1 MASVQPVS
9 VGPKASRDGAS
20 SVAHRC
26 YMTILFADLSGS
38 TRIAARME
46 AEEFAELLGALRA
59 VFERV
64 IPRHGGTIVRMDGDG
79 VAAVFGVP
87 EAHEDDG
94 RRAAEAALELHEGAR
109 LVGTGHA
116 RGPVVRL
123 HTGIHSGLVL
133 FNPGDLVRGRFEMLG
148 DATNTASR
156 LAAKAKADEILVSEA
171 TLGPERHFFRTSERR
186 LLKLRGKAEP
196 VPAYRIFASEEVP
209 TRFAARLRRGVAPF
223 VGREDGLGVLEAG
236 LALAMDGGSAL
247 VAITG
252 PPGLGKTRLAVEFLA
267 RARLRGCRTY
277 RGDCESYL
285 APEPLQPFAQIQRSM
300 TAESGESAASTPLAD
315 LVSRQAAGG
324 PTVLLID
331 DWQWADDATHQ
342 QLHRIRALV
351 KRNLLIILAAREVQ
365 SGEPA
370 LKDARFVCLPPL
382 TKAESAATVAGLL
395 PASDPFLAARIHD
408 YSGGNPLIVEELCYS
423 IAQGDAHRPMP
434 NGSAWLDNLIQAR
447 FQKLPP
453 DAAGTLQLAA
463 VIGRVVPVWLL
474 EALTGHAHLDALLDS
489 LATADFLYTGERAG
503 TLQFKHGLT
512 RDVIYEA
519 VGLHERRALHLR
531 IAEELRARRAGSGD
545 NDALEALAYHF
556 RSGGDARS
564 AAHFAELAGDRAKA
578 MSALDRA
585 QEQFCIALHCL
596 DEIGADAA
604 ADAAWVRVVQ
614 KLGLATI
621 FDPSHD
627 HLPLF
632 RRAAERARARG
643 DLAGLAWAEHRLGYV
658 SFAAGDRR
666 AAIRHCQQAL
676 AVATELG
683 AERRCAQI
691 RETLGQSLV
700 LAGRYAQALPLLD
713 RAIDGRRLTSAD
725 GRPPVALAF
734 TLAMKGFAL
743 ADLGRFAESDACFDE
758 ATARVHALDHEVHAS
773 LWSNRSATCL
783 WQGRDAEAFHY
794 AQKAAEVAERA
805 RARYTYAMS
814 RALAGYAQWVLT
826 QDEEA
831 VQSILDATGWLF
843 EDRDGRQY
851 TSFCH
856 GWLAAA
862 FVTLGRFDQARAHA
876 ARALER
882 ARMLD
887 RVGETMA
894 LRAMARAAA
903 AGHGNR
909 AADHYLAL
917 ARRSAQSRGS
927 EHEAANNWLCEAQ
940 VRIATGD
947 PEGAAIPLAQA
958 RAAFVRLGMRRQQV
972 TADQL
977 AARSNPST

>member
-1 MASVQPVS
+1 
-9 VGPKASRDGAS
+9 
-20 SVAHRC
+20 
-26 YMTILFADLSGS
+26 MTILFADVSGS
-38 TRIAARME
+38 TRIAERME
-46 AEEFAELLGALRA
+46 AEEFAELLGALRD

-64 IPRHGGTIVRMDGDG
+64 IPHHGGTIVRMDGDG

-109 LVGTGHA
+109 LIGAGKPN
-116 RGPVVRL
+116 GPVIRL

-156 LAAKAKADEILVSEA
+156 LMAKARADEILVSEA
-171 TLGPERHFFRTSERR
+171 TLGPERHFFRTSERK
-186 LLKLRGKAEP
+186 LLKLRGKDEP
-196 VPAYRIFASEEVP
+196 VPAYRIFAREEVP

-223 VGREDGLGVLEAG
+223 VGREDGLAVLETG
-236 LALAMDGGSAL
+236 LARALEGGSAL

-285 APEPLQPFAQIQRSM
+285 APEPLQPFAQIQRAMIAKSDEVSASPAAI
-300 TAESGESAASTPLAD
+300 AE
-315 LVSRQAAGG
+315 LVSRQAAAGAI
-324 PTVLLID
+324 VLLID
-331 DWQWADDATHQ
+331 DWQWADDAAHE

-351 KRNLLIILAAREVQ
+351 KHNLLVILAAREIQ
-365 SGEPA
+365 AGDPA
-370 LKDARFVCLPPL
+370 LKDALFVRLSPFSG
-382 TKAESAATVAGLL
+382 TESAATIRGLL
-395 PASDPFLAARIHD
+395 PSSDPFLSTRIHD
-408 YSGGNPLIVEELCYS
+408 YSGGNPLIIEELCHS
-423 IAQGDAHRPMP
+423 IAQGDVHRPVP
-434 NGSAWLDNLIQAR
+434 DGGAWLDNLIQAR
-447 FQKLPP
+447 FQRLPH
-453 DAAGTLQLAA
+453 DIAGTVQLAA
-463 VIGRVVPVWLL
+463 VIGTVVPVWLL
-474 EALTGHAHLDALLDS
+474 DALTGHEHVGTLLGS
-489 LATADFLYTGERAG
+489 MAEADFLYPGERPG

-519 VGLHERRALHLR
+519 VGLHQRRALHLR
-531 IAEELRARRAGSGD
+531 IAEELRARRAESGD
-545 NDALEALAYHF
+545 HDVLEALAYHF
-556 RSGGDARS
+556 RSGGDLRS

-585 QEQFCIALHCL
+585 QEQFCVALRCL
-596 DEIGADAA
+596 DELGADAKTE
-604 ADAAWVRVVQ
+604 DAWSRVVQ
-614 KLGLATI
+614 KLGLAAI

-632 RRAAERARARG
+632 RRAAERAESRG
-643 DLAGLAWAEHRLGYV
+643 DRAELAWAEHRLGYV
-658 SFAAGDRR
+658 HFAAGDRR
-666 AAIRHCQQAL
+666 ASIRHCRKAL

-683 AERRCAQI
+683 AETRCAQI
-691 RETLGQSLV
+691 RETLGQALV
-700 LAGRYAQALPLLD
+700 LAGDYAQALPLLD
-713 RAIDGRRLTSAD
+713 RAIDARHQASGER
-725 GRPPVALAF
+725 RPPIALAY

-743 ADLGRFAESDACFDE
+743 ADLGQFAASDACFEE
-758 ATARVHALDHEVHAS
+758 ATARIHGIDHEVHAS
-773 LWSNRSATCL
+773 VYSNRSATCL

-814 RALAGYAQWVLT
+814 RALAGYARWVLT

-856 GWLAAA
+856 GWLADA
-862 FVTLGRFDQARAHA
+862 FVTLGRFDQARIHA
-876 ARALER
+876 ARALGR

-903 AGHGNR
+903 AGQGNR
-909 AADHYLAL
+909 PADHYLAM

-927 EHEAANNWLCEAQ
+927 EHEAAANWLCEAQ
-940 VRIATGD
+940 VRAASGD
-947 PEGAAIPLAQA
+947 FARAIIPLAQA
-958 RAAFVRLGMRRQQV
+958 RAAFARLGMRRQQI
-972 TADQL
+972 AAEQL
-977 AARSNPST
+977 AARSSPSA